1 MKFESLIETYDFKAL
16 ISNVKMLLKENNF
29 HESQLIDL
37 GPKDMKT
44 EGFIIKNARG
54 FYPNSVAIGYTCGFS
69 NENNSKREEDKLKL
83 RKDKIKKMQE
93 ILKQHYKDIQYM
105 DNTISGYKPI
115 TGFPGPFLI
124 INLKD

>member
-1 MKFESLIETYDFKAL
+1 MKFESLIETFEFKA
-16 ISNVKMLLKENNF
+16 IASNIKMLLKENHI

-54 FYPNSVAIGYTCGFS
+54 FYPDSIAIGYTCGFG
-69 NENNSKREEDKLKL
+69 NENDNKREEDKFKL
-83 RKDKIKKMQE
+83 RVNKLKKIQE
-93 ILKQHYKDIQYM
+93 ILKNEYEVEYKDNSQI
-105 DNTISGYKPI
+105 GYKPI

-124 INLKD
+124 IKVESK